1 MGDRVRVSAGESRR
15 VFTVVG
21 LSTTESLLDPV
32 LFFRDDVAT
41 ALSGTGNRADLIG
54 LLTDNGA
61 SATSVAD
68 RIAEAL
74 PDGVRVLTGDERGT
88 AESPGDAVSKE
99 DTIAGL
105 TVFGTLAAF
114 VSVFVVSSAFAMS
127 VQQRHRELALLRA
140 IGGTARQ
147 VRRLVAAEAL
157 TLAVLA
163 AVAAAPV
170 SVLFAA
176 LERWLFVRAGL
187 LPQGIDLT
195 IGWVPFAAGLLAAV
209 VTAQL
214 AAMASARRA
223 SRIHPTEAL
232 REAAVP
238 PRRLPWFRL
247 LAGLVLAGAGAWALA
262 DAART
267 VDSGGADVAALVT
280 FVWMLSAAM
289 LGPVL
294 ARPLSALLGA
304 PVALLGRAPGQLARI
319 NLRTNLRRVASV
331 ATPVMLAVAL
341 GGTILIT
348 KTTMQQQAADES
360 AARTRADIVLRTTDG
375 SAVPWDV
382 AQAAA
387 GLDDV
392 ETSSGT
398 LATSVVAGDYGASL
412 HLLPA
417 LAVDSATI
425 DRVLDLDVT
434 HGSLAGLHGNTLA
447 VRAGIDPGLGE
458 VGDRVEVSLGDGT
471 PVKLRIAATYARG
484 LGFADVMLPRDLVR
498 GHTTQ
503 PLDDTVL
510 LRLRQGADPDDVA
523 DRIDALVT
531 PEQDVQVLT
540 RPQYLDNLGSEAA
553 DRNLEVYLLLG
564 VIVLFCGLAT
574 VNGLGMAISQR
585 SAEFARLRLLGASRR
600 QVIRMV
606 RTESLIIVLFGTA
619 VGALVAAPTLAVFSY
634 SLTGDVVPSAPASL
648 YAGARAGFSWSG

>member
-1 MGDRVRVSAGESRR
+1 MLRLAVSMVVNRLGAVLGAGAAIAIAAVLVMSSGILLESAQRADESPVERLGAATIVVQADPSLASGGQAGLSVLLPERTRLDAGLAGRLAAIRGVARAVPDRSFDVRPELPAGGPIRGMDEGATAAHGWSSAALTPYRLVEGRGPEAPHEIVLGSHETSRPAVDVGDRVRVSAGESRR

-398 LATSVVAGDYGASL
+398 SPPPWSRATTAPVCTCCRPWPSTRRPSTGSWISTSPTGRWLACTGTPSPYVRGSIRAWAKSAIASRS
-412 HLLPA
+412 A
-417 LAVDSATI
+417 SAT
-425 DRVLDLDVT
+425 
-434 HGSLAGLHGNTLA
+434 
-447 VRAGIDPGLGE
+447 VR
-458 VGDRVEVSLGDGT
+458 R
-471 PVKLRIAATYARG
+471 
-484 LGFADVMLPRDLVR
+484 
-498 GHTTQ
+498 
-503 PLDDTVL
+503 
-510 LRLRQGADPDDVA
+510 
-523 DRIDALVT
+523 
-531 PEQDVQVLT
+531 
-540 RPQYLDNLGSEAA
+540 
-553 DRNLEVYLLLG
+553 
-564 VIVLFCGLAT
+564 
-574 VNGLGMAISQR
+574 
-585 SAEFARLRLLGASRR
+585 
-600 QVIRMV
+600 
-606 RTESLIIVLFGTA
+606 
-619 VGALVAAPTLAVFSY
+619 
-634 SLTGDVVPSAPASL
+634 
-648 YAGARAGFSWSG
+648 